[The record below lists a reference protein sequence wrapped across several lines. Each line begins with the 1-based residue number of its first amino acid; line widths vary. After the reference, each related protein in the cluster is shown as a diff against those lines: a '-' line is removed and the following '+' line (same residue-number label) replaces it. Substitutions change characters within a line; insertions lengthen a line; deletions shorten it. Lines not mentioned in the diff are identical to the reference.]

1 MSLYIN
7 IVWKYQ
13 FDCSRYTICQFPGF
27 VQVPVFS
34 LKTGLPLEQSV
45 PHLFKFFFYLES
57 LYWAWDYIVKS
68 VELEFWQFA
77 FLEFYPFLPF
87 GFSRLASWGQSVPHS
102 IHRSDVLPQSAKEQ
116 KGKKDWLQEVKL
128 REFTAVKSQWNQCA
142 SWGQTIIGLGSDKN
156 VSLHLRW

>member
-1 MSLYIN
+1 M
-7 IVWKYQ
+7 
-13 FDCSRYTICQFPGF
+13 
-27 VQVPVFS
+27 
-34 LKTGLPLEQSV
+34 
-45 PHLFKFFFYLES
+45 
-57 LYWAWDYIVKS
+57 KS

-116 KGKKDWLQEVKL
+116 KGKKGKRDRLQKVKL
-128 REFTAVKSQWNQCA
+128 RELRAVESQWNQCA

-156 VSLHLRW
+156 VSLHLR